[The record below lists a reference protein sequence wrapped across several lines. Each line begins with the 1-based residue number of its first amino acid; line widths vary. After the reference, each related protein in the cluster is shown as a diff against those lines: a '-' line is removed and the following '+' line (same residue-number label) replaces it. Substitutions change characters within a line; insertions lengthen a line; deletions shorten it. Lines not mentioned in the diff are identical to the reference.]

1 MIAATLARCYDSVFL
16 RSLAGTRQHYAVV
29 QQEQCERTA

>member
-1 MIAATLARCYDSVFL
+1 MIAATLTRYYDSVFL
-16 RSLAGTRQHYAVV
+16 RSLAGTRQRYAVV